1 MSESVTILGMDAVIR
16 ALELLDDP
24 AASKLLQK
32 ATAAGGKALKPFI
45 QAEAPVKTGRL
56 RRSVSTR
63 QARKAR
69 PATVVSPRPKVAF
82 YRHFVIDGTRPH
94 EIVIHNAVTPTGGH
108 YTRVIHHP
116 GAKANPFVDRG
127 FARGES
133 AALAAIEKVI
143 DTALQEA

>member
-69 PATVVSPRPKVAF
+69 PATIVSPRPKVAF

-94 EIVIHNAVTPTGGH
+94 EIKVNAMTPTGGH
-108 YTRVIHHP
+108 YMRVIHHP
-116 GAKANPFVDRG
+116 GAHANPFVDRG